1 MSHKDYSAMLR
12 KLRPRIPQG
21 GHSSTNHRVY
31 PEDSAPK
38 GDDGSVAFITSPG
51 QSTVPSEQLS
61 DRAISDSSESGNRQD
76 VMMASD
82 INPEHAP
89 TPSIDY
95 GPWTANQL
103 KEWKLLCTQ
112 WGLD

>member
-1 MSHKDYSAMLR
+1 MLR
-12 KLRPRIPQG
+12 KLRPCIPQG

-31 PEDSAPK
+31 PEDSNEK
-38 GDDGSVAFITSPG
+38 GDDGSVAFISIPD

-61 DRAISDSSESGNRQD
+61 DRAISDSSESGNGQD
-76 VMMASD
+76 VLIASD
-82 INPEHAP
+82 INNEHAS

-95 GPWTANQL
+95 GPWTAAQL